1 LSSGERSLSD
11 YRELGLVRL
20 SDLRLRL
27 TARQLVTSVVIVS
40 LTSTIAVWGEPL
52 LGIAGAALTFVLGV
66 MVVGALNGLA
76 AALVAAAIAFLIYNF
91 FLAEP
96 FLSFR
101 LASGRDAVPFVAF
114 NLVALV
120 AGVLAGRLQDR
131 ASAAQR
137 ASLQL
142 ASLLETSQDLQSA
155 VTPDDVLSR
164 LPDSAPA
171 RLGLAL
177 GVHRPRENG
186 ELAKAAP
193 DIVRRAWASAQPVAA
208 GREIAV
214 TLRGATGPVG
224 VLVATAPD
232 AARAPDPQFL
242 QAYANLLAIALERA
256 LLSSRIAEAAAA
268 ARSEQLKTALLA
280 SVSHDWR
287 TPLSTITASASSLLE
302 YGAKLTPDV
311 QAQLLRSIVDEG
323 ERLNRY
329 TANLLE
335 LSKLQAG
342 VAAPAQPID
351 VVEIVAA
358 AVQRMTPRAGRRR
371 IETRLAAMPTVVMAD
386 PTLFELAVVNVIA
399 NAIAYSPDDSAIR
412 VGVAATGGE
421 AMIDVYDQGVGI
433 PPADLERVF
442 VRFQRIGK
450 GDANPRGMGLG
461 LAIARGFVE
470 AFGGRIWANSPV
482 SDGRGTRI
490 AIRLPLAQLAAA

>member
-1 LSSGERSLSD
+1 MGREGHLSD
-11 YRELGLVRL
+11 YRELGLVTL
-20 SDLRLRL
+20 SDLKLRL
-27 TARQLVTSVVIVS
+27 SVRQLVTSIAIVS

-101 LASGRDAVPFVAF
+101 LESGRDAVPFVAF

-131 ASAAQR
+131 ARAAQR

-155 VTPDDVLSR
+155 VTPDDVLAR

-171 RLGLAL
+171 RLGLTLLVFRPNERGAL
-177 GVHRPRENG
+177 PFG
-186 ELAKAAP
+186 AP
-193 DIVRRAWASAQPVAA
+193 DSAREAWATDEVVQTAE
-208 GREIAV
+208 EIALP
-214 TLRGATGPVG
+214 LRGATGRVG
-224 VLVATAPD
+224 ILVGAPD
-232 AARAPDPQFL
+232 AAQRGIDAPFL

-256 LLSSRIAEAAAA
+256 VLSSRIAEATAA
-268 ARSEQLKTALLA
+268 ARSEELKAALLA

-302 YGAKLTPDV
+302 YGDKLTPEV
-311 QAQLLRSIVDEG
+311 QTQLLRSVVDEG

-342 VAAPAQPID
+342 MAPPGRTID
-351 VVEIVAA
+351 VVELVAA
-358 AVQRMTPRAGRRR
+358 AVQRMTPRAGKRR
-371 IETRLAAMPTVVMAD
+371 IETRLSSLPVIVMAD
-386 PTLFELAVVNVIA
+386 PTLCELAVVNVLA
-399 NAIAYSPDDSAIR
+399 NAIAYSPDETSIR
-412 VGVAATGGE
+412 VSVTSVSGE
-421 AMIDVYDQGVGI
+421 AAIDVYDQGVGI
-433 PPADLERVF
+433 PSAELDKVF
-442 VRFQRIGK
+442 LRFHRIGK
-450 GDANPRGMGLG
+450 GETNPRGMGLG
-461 LAIARGFVE
+461 LAIAKAFVE
-470 AFGGRIWANSPV
+470 AFSGRIWANSPV
-482 SDGRGTRI
+482 TDGRGTRI
-490 AIRLPLAQLAAA
+490 AIRLPIAKVEAA